1 MNPSKKTS
9 LLLGV
14 CVALLFLN
22 GIVLAQ
28 NKAKRTNTN
37 RAYLEYLPP
46 NYYSSTE
53 KIPAIIFLHGH
64 GERQSNVTDTVAVRA
79 IENANYLSPAKA
91 VKNGHNMC
99 FTVNGKTECFA
110 VFSPIQGTNRNGW
123 LWGTTFNDVKPFVD
137 YILANYA
144 NVDPD
149 RIYLTGFSM
158 GAEGTWQMG
167 YHSSNT
173 PPYFAALGVVSGTG
187 DQNQTCKIAQ
197 DGVAV
202 WAFHGTNDHFTV
214 SNGHKP
220 ILGMGCVANPDT
232 TFTVYSG
239 AQHGDIPNRAYRT
252 DHSLHNPNLY
262 EWFLTKGMSSTPVP
276 PPNPPSGLSTVATS
290 ASQINLTWTDNST
303 NETGFQIERSL
314 TTQNGFSLVATTAAG
329 VTSYAST
336 MLSSSTTYYYRV
348 RAVNAG
354 GNSAYTPESNA
365 TTLPPPPTSNGNVTW
380 TNLVGVSAD
389 AAGTLTKTAG
399 YSSPAGAASVEVLP
413 AAVNGWVETEMNQ
426 VGKTRTLG
434 LSDADVDAT
443 GSTIDYSISFSY
455 NNNNVF
461 VYENGVSRGYSHNYA
476 LGDVYRIER
485 TGSTILYKRNG
496 NTFYTSSI
504 ASTTSLLVDV
514 SLQHTDA
521 VIYNT
526 TISFAS
532 LAAPSTVT
540 ATTASSSQIDL
551 SWSDNSGGET
561 GFEIERSL
569 TTQSGFSLLTTAAA
583 NTTSYSDTGLNSST
597 TYFYR
602 VRAVNGSANS
612 LYSNETSAT
621 TLAPPPNG
629 NGTPVTWTNI
639 VGATSDANGTLTKI
653 AVYASPAGA
662 SSVEVLPAGV
672 DGWVET
678 EMNQS
683 GKTRAVGLSDVD
695 VDATGAT
702 IDYSISFSYNNNNVF
717 VYENGVS
724 RGYAHNYVVGDTYR
738 IERTG
743 TTILYKRNGTTFY
756 TSGVPSSTSLVA
768 DVNMLHTGGVIF
780 NTSVSFGTTNA
791 RLVEAE
797 DFRSSSEKAGAFADV
812 YPNPV
817 GSSLVLK
824 LNTANEPVKIWIADA
839 TGRIEWEGTGNNSV
853 LNIDLNSIHIGKG
866 IKIITIQRQDGQQI
880 VKRILKTE

>member
-1 MNPSKKTS
+1 MNPSKKKS

-28 NKAKRTNTN
+28 NKAKRTNIN

-64 GERQSNVTDTVAVRA
+64 GERQSNITDTVAVRA

-137 YILANYA
+137 YILANYT

-167 YHSSNT
+167 YHASNT

-262 EWFLTKGMSSTPVP
+262 EWFLTKELNASPVLP
-276 PPNPPSGLSTVATS
+276 PDAPSALSTVATS
-290 ASQINLTWTDNST
+290 ASQINLTWTDNAT

-314 TTQNGFSLVATTAAG
+314 TSQNGFSLLATTATG
-329 VTSYAST
+329 ITSYAST
-336 MLSSSTTYYYRV
+336 ALSSNTTYYYRV

-354 GNSAYTPESNA
+354 GSSAYTSESSA
-365 TTLPPPPTSNGNVTW
+365 TTLSPPPTGNGNVTW
-380 TNLVGVSAD
+380 TNLVGVSVD
-389 AAGTLTKTAG
+389 GAGTLTKTAA
-399 YSSPAGAASVEVLP
+399 YSSAAGAASVEVLP
-413 AAVNGWVETEMNQ
+413 AGVNGWVETEMNQ

-455 NNNNVF
+455 NGNNVF
-461 VYENGVSRGYSHNYA
+461 VYENGINRGYSHNYA

-496 NTFYTSSI
+496 NTFYTSSV
-504 ASTTSLLVDV
+504 ASSTSLLVDV
-514 SLQHTDA
+514 SLLHTGA
-521 VIYNT
+521 ILYNT

-532 LAAPSTVT
+532 LPAPSSLT
-540 ATTASSSQIDL
+540 ATASGSSQIDL
-551 SWSDNSGGET
+551 TWSDNSGSET

-569 TTQSGFSLLTTAAA
+569 TAQNGYALVTTTAADA
-583 NTTSYSDTGLNSST
+583 TSFSDTGLNSST
-597 TYFYR
+597 TYYYR
-602 VRAVNGSANS
+602 VRAISGSGNS

-621 TLAPPPNG
+621 TLAPPPGG

-639 VGATSDANGTLTKI
+639 VGASDLNGTLTKT
-653 AVYASPAGA
+653 AAYGSPAGA
-662 SSVEVLPAGV
+662 SSVDVLPAGI

-678 EMNQS
+678 EMNQT

-738 IERTG
+738 IERMG
-743 TTILYKRNGTTFY
+743 TTILYKRNGVTFY
-756 TSGVPSSTSLVA
+756 TSTIASTTSLVA
-768 DVNMLHTGGVIF
+768 DVNMLHTGAVIF
-780 NTSVSFGTTNA
+780 NTRISFGTSGA
-791 RLVEAE
+791 RLVIEE
-797 DFRSSSEKAGAFADV
+797 DVRSSQEKTGAFADV

-817 GSSLVLK
+817 GSFLLLK
-824 LNTANEPVKIWIADA
+824 LNTANEPVKIRIADT
-839 TGRIEWEGTGNNSV
+839 TGRIEWEGTGNDSV
-853 LNIDLNSIHIGKG
+853 VNIDLNSMHIGKG
-866 IKIITIQRQDGQQI
+866 IKIVTIQKQDGQQI